1 VSLIR
6 EIELATQMRVKVESV
21 TAYVYKLLKRDSDI
35 VRPPFCV
42 AVIGL
47 QTKTRGSFTLLSNKM
62 NCRFDVA
69 QLPVAKEFYTNLL
82 PCGCSRTG
90 RRVSSVAGFLAR
102 ESIDYRWW
110 LDSVLASIR

>member
-1 VSLIR
+1 MSLTR

-69 QLPVAKEFYTNLL
+69 QLPVAKEFYTNFYLVVVQEL
-82 PCGCSRTG
+82 GG
-90 RRVSSVAGFLAR
+90 KSVALPGF
-102 ESIDYRWW
+102 
-110 LDSVLASIR
+110 

>member
-1 VSLIR
+1 MSLIR

-35 VRPPFCV
+35 VWPPFCV

-69 QLPVAKEFYTNLL
+69 QLPVAKEFYTNFYLVVVQEL
-82 PCGCSRTG
+82 GG
-90 RRVSSVAGFLAR
+90 ESVALPGF
-102 ESIDYRWW
+102 
-110 LDSVLASIR
+110 

>member
-1 VSLIR
+1 MSLIR

-35 VRPPFCV
+35 VRPPFFV

-69 QLPVAKEFYTNLL
+69 QLPVAKEFYTNFYLVVVQEL
-82 PCGCSRTG
+82 GGESERC
-90 RRVSSVAGFLAR
+90 RVSSQG
-102 ESIDYRWW
+102 IY
-110 LDSVLASIR
+110 